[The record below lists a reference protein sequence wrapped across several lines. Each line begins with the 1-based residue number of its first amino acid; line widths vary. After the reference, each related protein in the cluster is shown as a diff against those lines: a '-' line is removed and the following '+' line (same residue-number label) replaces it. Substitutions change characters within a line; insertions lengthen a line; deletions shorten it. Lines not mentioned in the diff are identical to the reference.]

1 MDTRT
6 GQLYP
11 SKEAARAAGVS
22 ERDLAEVSPIP
33 ERARPLRAVRVE
45 TGPFKGRVYE
55 VVDGRRGRRLRHL
68 ETSGGVKDS
77 R

>member
-11 SKEAARAAGVS
+11 SKEAAHVAGVA
-22 ERDLAEVSPIP
+22 EQDLAEVSPIP
-33 ERARPLRAVRVE
+33 EHVRPLRAIRVE
-45 TGPFKGRVYE
+45 KGPFKGRVYE
-55 VVDGRRGRRLRHL
+55 VVAGRRGRRLRHL
-68 ETSGGVKDS
+68 ERPTQADG